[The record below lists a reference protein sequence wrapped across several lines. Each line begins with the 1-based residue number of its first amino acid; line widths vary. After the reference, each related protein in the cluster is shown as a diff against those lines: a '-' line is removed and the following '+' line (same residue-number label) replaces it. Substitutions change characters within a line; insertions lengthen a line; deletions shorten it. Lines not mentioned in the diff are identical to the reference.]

1 MCLPATPLILGLA
14 AAGTAAVSTIAQI
27 QSAKATNKAIRAQHD
42 ARQEEIDD
50 AAAAQIN
57 ERLRQ
62 ARREQ
67 GRIMVAAG
75 ESGINTSSPV
85 IDALMLDAQQQAGLA
100 NQNTMANRESRKKAT
115 TAEANAAMVSKPT
128 LLGAG
133 LQIGLAGANA
143 YLGARGPRVARPPES
158 T

>member
-1 MCLPATPLILGLA
+1 MCLPVVPAIAIGLA
-14 AAGTAAVSTIAQI
+14 VATTAVSVVGQI
-27 QSAKATNKAIRAQHD
+27 QSANNYNKAVKAQHA

-50 AAAAQIN
+50 AATAEIN
-57 ERLRQ
+57 ARLRQ

-75 ESGINTSSPV
+75 ESGLNTSSPV
-85 IDALMLDAQQQAGLA
+85 VDALMNDVAMQATLA
-100 NQNTMANRESRKKAT
+100 NQQSLANRESRKRAT
-115 TAEANAAMVSKPT
+115 TAEANAMMKSKPT

-143 YLGARGPRVARPPES
+143 ALSHGKELGIG
-158 T
+158 